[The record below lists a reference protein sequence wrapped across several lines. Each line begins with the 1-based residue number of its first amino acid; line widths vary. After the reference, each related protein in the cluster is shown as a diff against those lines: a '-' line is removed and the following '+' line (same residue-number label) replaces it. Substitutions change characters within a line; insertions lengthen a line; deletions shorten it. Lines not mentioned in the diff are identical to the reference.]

1 MHHCC
6 YVTRTIK
13 EETFVLGITFL
24 YFCELFD
31 GLHKRQLL
39 LQYLLFFY
47 SSNAKKR
54 IVTKER
60 LFLVKKVKTSFY
72 HDLMIYTKR
81 DASLTSEAS
90 DRRPFE
96 CKSSKSDRKTLLFLQ
111 DVFFFNFRGFQ
122 TSRHLLMWFCGECQ
136 KSHLEIR
143 SSYGSRDSFFH
154 F

>member
-1 MHHCC
+1 M
-6 YVTRTIK
+6 R
-13 EETFVLGITFL
+13 FL
-24 YFCELFD
+24 
-31 GLHKRQLL
+31 
-39 LQYLLFFY
+39 
-47 SSNAKKR
+47 
-54 IVTKER
+54 ER

-143 SSYGSRDSFFH
+143 SPYGSRDSFLDFWAPLSILIQD
-154 F
+154 FQNKNRIQKFVALTNLEIAFWIFGRLCRP

>member
-1 MHHCC
+1 MIES
-6 YVTRTIK
+6 RI
-13 EETFVLGITFL
+13 
-24 YFCELFD
+24 
-31 GLHKRQLL
+31 
-39 LQYLLFFY
+39 FY
-47 SSNAKKR
+47 HDFHIQ
-54 IVTKER
+54 IVMESTKIIER

-122 TSRHLLMWFCGECQ
+122 TSPYLLMWFCGECQ

-143 SSYGSRDSFFH
+143 SSYGSRDSFFD
-154 F
+154 FWETRSILIEDFQNKNRI